1 MMPVMERR
9 DFVSASVA
17 AGLAAAAGESAAQE
31 GKRVQLLE
39 LRQYRLR
46 FGPMESRFSEH
57 AKTTLVPALNRAGIA
72 PVGAFTV
79 SIGPDSPSLFLLLPH
94 ASAES
99 VATLDERLEA
109 DAEYRRASAAILA
122 LPATD
127 PPYERLDSSL
137 LSSFKTMP
145 ALKPAGPLAPGRV
158 AELRRYESPNEPAGR
173 KKIEM
178 FEEAGEIAIFRRLGM
193 TPVFFARNLVG
204 PRLPALTYMLVFPDV
219 AAREKG
225 WAAFREDPEW
235 VKLRSTPGYANADIL
250 TSTHVQLLRPAAFSQ
265 I

>member
-1 MMPVMERR
+1 MPGMERR
-9 DFVSASVA
+9 HFVSASL
-17 AGLAAAAGESAAQE
+17 AGAAAAVGEGAAQE
-31 GKRVQLLE
+31 AKRAQLFE

-46 FGPMESRFSEH
+46 FGPMESRFAEH
-57 AKTTLVPALNRAGIA
+57 AKTALVPALNRAGIA

-79 SIGPDSPSLFLLLPH
+79 SIGPDNPSLYLLLPH
-94 ASAES
+94 AHAES
-99 VATLDERLEA
+99 LLTLDERLES
-109 DAEYRRASAAILA
+109 DAEYRRVSAAIRA
-122 LPATD
+122 LPPTD

-137 LSSFKTMP
+137 MTSFKTMP
-145 ALKPAGPLAPGRV
+145 ALKPAGPLTAGRV

-204 PRLPALTYMLVFPDV
+204 PRLPALTYMLMFPDV
-219 AAREKG
+219 ATREKC

-235 VKLRSTPGYANADIL
+235 VKLRTTPGYSNADIL
-250 TSTHVQLLRPAAFSQ
+250 TGNNVQFLRPADYSQ